1 MPKYVAFLRAIN
13 VGGRQVKMGPLAD
26 YFQTLGYGEVQTFLN
41 TGNVIFQTP
50 DSTPGPDSA
59 PDQTSDPFCA
69 QLAAQIETPLEALLG
84 FRAEVFV
91 RDERSLQAILATA
104 AALQQPPNGGEINV
118 ALLKAPLTEV
128 QALALAGLTSPMDTF
143 LAQGS
148 EVYWTCQVAQHG
160 SKFSNAL
167 FERNLKLRSTLRRV
181 TILKQL
187 VDEFFVIA

>member
-13 VGGRQVKMGPLAD
+13 VGGRQVKMGPLAEH
-26 YFQTLGYGEVQTFLN
+26 FQALGYGEVQTFLN

-50 DSTPGPDSA
+50 DSGPAS
-59 PDQTSDPFCA
+59 DQTSDPFCA
-69 QLAAQIETPLEALLG
+69 ELAAEIETPLEPLLG

-91 RDERSLQAILATA
+91 RDDRSLQAILATA

-128 QALALAGLTSPMDTF
+128 QALALSGLTSPMDTF

-187 VDEFFVIA
+187 LDEFFVVA